1 MENVIIILILVVL
14 LSFAVKNSIRHFK
27 GEGACCGGGSGSV
40 RTKKPKKKKLDGPV
54 IGKRTIEISGMHCRN
69 CVNSVTRALNSI
81 DGVAA
86 KVSLRDSRAD
96 VLLDRMVDENDLRHA
111 VEGAGFK
118 VISIKS
124 S

>member
-14 LSFAVKNSIRHFK
+14 LSFAVKNSMKHFK
-27 GEGACCGGGSGSV
+27 WVVAWCGGGSGSV
-40 RTKKPKKKKLDGPV
+40 RTKKTKKKKLDGPV

>member
-14 LSFAVKNSIRHFK
+14 LSFAVKNSITHFK

>member
-14 LSFAVKNSIRHFK
+14 LSFAVKNSIKHFK

-54 IGKRTIEISGMHCRN
+54 IRKRTIEISGMHCRN

>member
-14 LSFAVKNSIRHFK
+14 LSFAVKNSIKHFK

-40 RTKKPKKKKLDGPV
+40 RTKKSKKKKLDGPV